1 MSFLTTYMVN
11 TLSYEGYPVKMEVF
25 FIIIVLICFGI
36 EEIFHEQ
43 HASEKRIKEN
53 MKLLDLWN
61 GGKRR

>member
-1 MSFLTTYMVN
+1 
-11 TLSYEGYPVKMEVF
+11 MEVF

-61 GGKRR
+61 EGKRR